1 VPYKQIVVAMGAGAT
16 AGLSAFDYLVRTSA
30 PDA

>member
-1 VPYKQIVVAMGAGAT
+1 VVAMGAGAT